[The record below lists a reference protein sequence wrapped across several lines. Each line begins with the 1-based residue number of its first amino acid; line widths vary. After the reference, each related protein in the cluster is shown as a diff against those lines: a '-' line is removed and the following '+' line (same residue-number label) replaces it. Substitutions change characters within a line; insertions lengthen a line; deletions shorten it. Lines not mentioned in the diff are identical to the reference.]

1 MKILKDIGP
10 GVLIAAAFIGPGTV
24 TVCTIAGA
32 KYQFV
37 LLWAMV
43 FSIIATIVLQEMS
56 ARLGL
61 ISRKG
66 LAQVVR
72 NEIANPA
79 IKWLATVL
87 IMSAILVGN
96 AAYEAGNI
104 SGGVLG
110 MELFKAQAYLDIGSI
125 KLNIYSLELGAV
137 AFIVL
142 LMGDYKFIEKT
153 LVFLV
158 VLMSL
163 AFITTAIITTPNLI
177 EVFRGLLIP
186 SIPQGSLLIIVALI
200 GTTVVPY
207 NLFLH
212 SSLVQEK
219 WSGAKDL
226 PKARKD
232 TLVSIIGGGVVSM
245 AIIISAA
252 AIQNSDVSSA
262 ADLAGGL
269 KPLFGDYA
277 KYLLAIGLFAAGIT
291 SAITAPMAA
300 AYVAAGCFNWDVDL
314 KSSRMRMVWMIVL
327 LLGMAFASL
336 GFKSIEVIKFAQV
349 ANGILLPL
357 IALFLMWVMNRK
369 QVLGDYVN
377 SKKQNIL
384 GGVIVLI
391 TFVLGIKSLG
401 KVFGWL

>member
-43 FSIIATIVLQEMS
+43 FSIIATIILQEMS

-66 LAQVVR
+66 LAEVVR

-79 IKWLATVL
+79 FKWLAIVL

-110 MELFKAQAYLDIGSI
+110 MELLRAQAYLDIGSI

-226 PKARKD
+226 SKARKD
-232 TLVSIIGGGVVSM
+232 THISIIGGGVVSM

-252 AIQNSDVSSA
+252 AIQNSDVSNA
-262 ADLAGGL
+262 VDLAEGL

-277 KYLLAIGLFAAGIT
+277 KYLLAIGLFSAGIT

-300 AYVAAGCFNWDVDL
+300 AYVAAGCFNWDADL
-314 KSSRMRMVWMIVL
+314 KSTRMRMVWMFVLSLGIV
-327 LLGMAFASL
+327 FASL

-349 ANGILLPL
+349 TNGLLLPL
-357 IALFLMWVMNRK
+357 IALFLLWVMNRK
-369 QVLGDYVN
+369 QVLGAYVN
-377 SKKQNIL
+377 SNKQNIL

-391 TFVLGIKSLG
+391 TFVLGMKSLG

>member
-1 MKILKDIGP
+1 MKTLKDIGP

-61 ISRKG
+61 VSRKG

-72 NEIANPA
+72 NEISNPFV
-79 IKWLATVL
+79 KWLAIVL

-110 MELFKAQAYLDIGSI
+110 MELLRAQAYLDVGSI
-125 KLNIYSLELGAV
+125 HLNVYSLELGAV

-142 LMGDYKFIEKT
+142 LMGDYKFIEKI

-163 AFITTAIITTPNLI
+163 AFITTAIVTSPNLI

-212 SSLVQEK
+212 SSLVQER

-226 PKARKD
+226 SKARKD
-232 TLVSIIGGGVVSM
+232 TLISIIGGGIVSM

-252 AIQNSDVSSA
+252 AIQNGNVSNA
-262 ADLAGGL
+262 ADLAEGL
-269 KPLFGDYA
+269 KPLFGNYA
-277 KYLLAIGLFAAGIT
+277 KYLLAIGLFSAGIT

-300 AYVAAGCFNWDVDL
+300 AYVAAGCFNWNADL
-314 KSSRMRMVWMIVL
+314 KSTRMRLVWMIVL
-327 LLGMAFASL
+327 SLGIVFASL

-349 ANGILLPL
+349 SNGLLLPL
-357 IALFLMWVMNRK
+357 IALFLLWVMNRK

-377 SKKQNIL
+377 SNKQNIL